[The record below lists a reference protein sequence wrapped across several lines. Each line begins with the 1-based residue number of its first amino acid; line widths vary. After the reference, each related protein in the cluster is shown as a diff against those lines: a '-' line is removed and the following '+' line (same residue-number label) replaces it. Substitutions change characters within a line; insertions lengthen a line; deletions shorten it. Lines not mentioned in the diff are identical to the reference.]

1 MCQCDRLCFLQM
13 GESRHI
19 GVNVLFHDFFE
30 CYQHLF
36 DECINLGDLIA
47 DIKFHIEGYLVI
59 AASSGVQLL
68 SGVSDAVNQVCLHEA
83 VDILIF
89 AGDFQFSALYV
100 GKNAFQSFQNLIS
113 FVFCQNALFCQHL
126 YMCHAAFDVL
136 FIEFLIKAD
145 GCIKII
151 H

>member
-1 MCQCDRLCFLQM
+1 M
-13 GESRHI
+13 
-19 GVNVLFHDFFE
+19 
-30 CYQHLF
+30 
-36 DECINLGDLIA
+36 
-47 DIKFHIEGYLVI
+47 
-59 AASSGVQLL
+59 QLL
-68 SGVSDAVNQVCLHEA
+68 SGISDAVNQVCLHEA
-83 VDILIF
+83 VDILIL

-126 YMCHAAFDVL
+126 YVCHAAFDVL

>member
-68 SGVSDAVNQVCLHEA
+68 SGVSDAVDQVCLHEA
-83 VDILIF
+83 VDILILIC
-89 AGDFQFSALYV
+89 DLQFS
-100 GKNAFQSFQNLIS
+100 GFHISKDAFQSF
-113 FVFCQNALFCQHL
+113 
-126 YMCHAAFDVL
+126 
-136 FIEFLIKAD
+136 
-145 GCIKII
+145 
-151 H
+151 